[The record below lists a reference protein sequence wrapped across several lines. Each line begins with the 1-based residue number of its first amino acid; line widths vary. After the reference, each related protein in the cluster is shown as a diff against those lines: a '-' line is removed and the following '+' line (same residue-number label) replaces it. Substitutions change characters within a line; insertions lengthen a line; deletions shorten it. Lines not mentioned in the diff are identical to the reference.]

1 MSRYSKWL
9 GGALGWAFAGPI
21 GGLVGFAVGALIDS
35 GKHEASGSFEEQ
47 ERNYVPND
55 FAAALLVLTAAVM
68 KADGRILKA
77 ELDYVKEFFKQQF
90 GVERTR
96 KEMLVLRELLQQNI
110 PLAEVC
116 TQIRGNTTHAAR
128 LQLMHYLIGIAVS
141 DGSLDADELKVLRTI
156 AGYLRIN
163 PYDLES
169 LLASYRMQGGG
180 TEKFNIQDA
189 YKVLEIESGAT
200 DEEVK
205 KAYRKMAAKY
215 HPDKV
220 NTLGEEFQKAA
231 EEKFKGVQ
239 KAYDAIK
246 KERGMK

>member
-1 MSRYSKWL
+1 MSRYNKWL

-35 GKHEASGSFEEQ
+35 GKQEASTDSFGEQ

-68 KADGRILKA
+68 RADGRILKS
-77 ELDYVKEFFKQQF
+77 ELEYVKAFFKHQF

-128 LQLMHYLIGIAVS
+128 LQLMHYLIGIAMA
-141 DGSLDADELKVLRTI
+141 DGLMDADELRVLRTI

-163 PYDLES
+163 PHDLES
-169 LLASYRMQGGG
+169 LLASYRMQGGE
-180 TEKFNIQDA
+180 TRFDISDA
-189 YKVLEIESGAT
+189 YKVLET
-200 DEEVK
+200 DPSASDDEVK

-220 NTLGEEFQKAA
+220 NTLGEEFRKAA

>member
-1 MSRYSKWL
+1 MSRYNKWI

-21 GGLVGFAVGALIDS
+21 GGLVGFAVGALMDS
-35 GKHEASGSFEEQ
+35 GQQGAITGNKEQQ

-68 KADGRILKA
+68 RADGRILKS

-96 KEMLVLRELLQQNI
+96 KEMLVLRELLQQSI

-116 TQIRGNTTHAAR
+116 TQIRSNTTHAAR
-128 LQLMHYLIGIAVS
+128 LQLMHYLIGIALA
-141 DGSLDADELKVLRTI
+141 DGQMEAEELRVLRTI

-163 PYDLES
+163 PHDLES
-169 LLASYRMQGGG
+169 LFASYRMQGKS
-180 TEKFNIQDA
+180 ERINLQDA
-189 YKVLEIESGAT
+189 YKVLEISADAT

-239 KAYDAIK
+239 VAYEAIK
-246 KERGMK
+246 KERGLK